1 MHMSVRVHAGLS
13 APLANAALQHRP
25 PIISAATLA
34 SAPELDLEDSG
45 SELDDYDAAYEAAW
59 QETEPRPGHESEVSN
74 SDKDEPEGNRAAAAD
89 GVAGAAAAAACD
101 REEVEDGAGKTKLR
115 QQDKV

>member
-1 MHMSVRVHAGLS
+1 
-13 APLANAALQHRP
+13 LQHRP

-59 QETEPRPGHESEVSN
+59 QENEPRPGHESEVSN
-74 SDKDEPEGNRAAAAD
+74 SDKDEPEAT
-89 GVAGAAAAAACD
+89 
-101 REEVEDGAGKTKLR
+101 ELR
-115 QQDKV
+115 QQTVWQEQQQQQHATGRRWRTEQAKLNYGHKTRCELVAMQPMHPG